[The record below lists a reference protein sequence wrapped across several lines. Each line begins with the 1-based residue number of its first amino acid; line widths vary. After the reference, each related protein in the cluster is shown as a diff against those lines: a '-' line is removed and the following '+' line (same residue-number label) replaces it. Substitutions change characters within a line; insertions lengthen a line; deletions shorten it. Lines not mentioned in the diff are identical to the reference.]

1 MATLSLIISVL
12 VVLGLIVAGLVLRI
26 YLPTYFAAKA
36 RNLAKK
42 EDIEDLTRKVEL
54 VKHEFTA
61 EVERLKAGLDRA
73 THVSKRQFD
82 VEFAIYRDVWEKL
95 VVLRQAFF
103 ALRPFVSEIVPA
115 QVGQERLQRRIDA
128 FNSAYAEFVNA
139 ADRNQP
145 FYSGEVYRE
154 LSAIIDI
161 CIDEKFESEFPD
173 AEKNYWQRVRDS
185 KQKLLKSIDTA
196 YKAIRARFQHL
207 VSQ

>member
-1 MATLSLIISVL
+1 MASLSLVISVL
-12 VVLGLIVAGLVLRI
+12 VALGLIVAGLVLRV
-26 YLPTYFAAKA
+26 YLPTYFAEKA

-103 ALRPFVSEIVPA
+103 ALRPFVSEIVPP

-145 FYSGEVYRE
+145 FYSEEVYQE

-173 AEKNYWQRVRDS
+173 IEKNYWQLVRES
-185 KQKLLKSIDTA
+185 KQKLLKSIDAA

-207 VSQ
+207 VS

>member
-1 MATLSLIISVL
+1 MATLSLVISAL
-12 VVLGLIVAGLVLRI
+12 VAFGLIVAGLILRV
-26 YLPTYFAAKA
+26 YLPTYFAEKA

-73 THVSKRQFD
+73 THVSKQQFD

-95 VVLRQAFF
+95 VGLRQAFF
-103 ALRPFVSEIVPA
+103 ALRPFVSEIVPP

-128 FNSAYAEFVNA
+128 FNLAYADFVNA

-145 FYSGEVYRE
+145 FYSEDVYRE

-185 KQKLLKSIDTA
+185 KQKFLKAIDAA